1 MGDLGLGIV
10 IGVAAIVVSVVLF
23 GLIFAGIAWISRF
36 IGDFDE

>member
-23 GLIFAGIAWISRF
+23 GLIFAGVAWISRF

>member
-1 MGDLGLGIV
+1 MVDVGLGIV

-23 GLIFAGIAWISRF
+23 GLIFAGVAWISTH